1 MHDRLNR
8 LKRYLP
14 AQYLLPIVLLIGTSL
29 SFIFV
34 MILHLTNVQDRME
47 RDREVEIVETAVK
60 NAAEM
65 VVHDLRDYAMWD
77 EAVRH
82 LVHRFD
88 SGWADDNLGP
98 YLGNTQG
105 YSHVIVVDGRD
116 RPIYAYVRGRRDLS
130 VSDPRALFGAA
141 FSQSLRAVREMP
153 GRSDP
158 IVSGFSRSGGT
169 LYIYSVASIVPLT
182 SKVSLPQGRTHA
194 MIVATEVNAAFLAR
208 MSAENHGLGF
218 QLTSGALPEGWR
230 QVSLTGGDGH
240 AVAGLGWRTQKPGT
254 ALRQDIIPAFVIV
267 SIVSLMAAGMILG
280 RARRAVDALQLSE
293 TRAQHLAYHD
303 TLTGLCNRRAMLD
316 RLDACFG
323 AGTPITLLYMDLD
336 GFKETNDVYGHGAGD
351 ELLRE
356 ATARFPLIGS
366 DGELLARVGGD
377 EFAMM
382 LIGRDPDEAEALA
395 AQIVEAF
402 RAPFVVGGYG
412 VALGISI
419 GIAASRGGDH
429 DTAEKV
435 IYRADAAMYAAKAA
449 GKNCWRAYDPSL
461 DTGRDTRKR
470 IERDLR
476 AAIQRDEIGVVFQP
490 IVSARDHQIVCVEAL
505 ARWSHAEHGM
515 IAPDIFIPI
524 AEQSGLI
531 IALGRSVLASA
542 CSEALHWGVDV
553 AVNLSP
559 AQFWDR
565 GLARTVRDVLDE
577 TGFAAHRLE
586 LEITESYLLRRPEA
600 ARDILEQLR
609 NMGVRIALD
618 DFGTGFAS
626 IGYLRR
632 LSFDSIKIDKSFIAQ
647 AALRQKAADMARAI
661 VAIGDAL
668 DLPVTAEGVETAEQA
683 MIMRRAGCARL
694 QGWLFGK
701 PMPGPEM
708 TAWLSDV
715 HRAVG

>member
-1 MHDRLNR
+1 MHDRFSR

-14 AQYLLPIVLLIGTSL
+14 AQYLLPIALLIGTSF

-34 MILHLTNVQDRME
+34 TLLHLTNVQDRME
-47 RDREVEIVETAVK
+47 RTREIEIVQTAVK
-60 NAAEM
+60 NATEM
-65 VVHDLRDYAMWD
+65 VAHDLRDYAMWD

-82 LVHRFD
+82 LVLRFD
-88 SGWADDNLGP
+88 SAWADDNLGP
-98 YLGNTQG
+98 YLGNAQG
-105 YSHVIVVDGRD
+105 YDYVLVVDGAD
-116 RPIYAYVRGRRDLS
+116 RPVYAYSKGRRDLS
-130 VSDPRALFGAA
+130 GTDPRTLIVPALTH
-141 FSQSLRAVREMP
+141 SLSGVRRMP
-153 GRSDP
+153 ASSDL
-158 IVSGFSRSGGT
+158 ILSGFSRAGGK

-182 SKVSLPQGRTHA
+182 AKVRLPAGRLHA
-194 MIVATEVNAAFLAR
+194 MIVATEVNPAFLAR
-208 MSAENHGLGF
+208 MADESHGLQF
-218 QLTSGALPEGWR
+218 RLLSGAAPDGWQ
-230 QVSLTGGDGH
+230 QVPLDG
-240 AVAGLGWRTQKPGT
+240 ADGRRVTGLGWATQKPGT
-254 ALRQDIIPAFVIV
+254 ALRRDILPAFLMVG
-267 SIVSLMAAGMILG
+267 IVSLLAAGMILG

-323 AGTPITLLYMDLD
+323 AGTPVTVLYMDLD

-356 ATARFPLIGS
+356 ASARFPLIGS

-377 EFAMM
+377 EFAML
-382 LIGRDPDEAEALA
+382 LIDRDIGAAGRLA
-395 AQIVEAF
+395 DQIIEAF

-419 GIAASRGGDH
+419 GIAESRGDDN
-429 DTAEKV
+429 DTADKV

-449 GKNCWRAYDPSL
+449 GKNCWRVYDPSL

-470 IERDLR
+470 MERDLR
-476 AAIQRDEIGVVFQP
+476 EAISRDEIGVVFQP

-531 IALGRSVLASA
+531 IALGRNVLAAA

-577 TGFAAHRLE
+577 TGFQAHRLE

-694 QGWLFGK
+694 QGWLFGR

-708 TAWLSDV
+708 TAWLAEPR
-715 HRAVG
+715 RAVG

>member
-1 MHDRLNR
+1 M
-8 LKRYLP
+8 
-14 AQYLLPIVLLIGTSL
+14 PIALLIGTSF

-34 MILHLTNVQDRME
+34 MLLHLTHVQDKME
-47 RDREVEIVETAVK
+47 QTREIEIVQTAVR

-77 EAVRH
+77 EAVLH
-82 LVHRFD
+82 LVQRFD

-98 YLGNTQG
+98 YLGNTRG
-105 YSHVIVVDGRD
+105 YEYVIVVDGQD
-116 RPIYAYVRGRRDLS
+116 RPIYAYSKGRRDRS
-130 VSDPRALFGAA
+130 GADPRTLIGPA
-141 FSQSLRAVREMP
+141 FAHSLDAVRKMP
-153 GRSDP
+153 ASSDP
-158 IVSGFSRSGGT
+158 IVSGFSRAGDT
-169 LYIYSVASIVPLT
+169 LYIYSVAAIVPLT
-182 SKVSLPQGRTHA
+182 SKVQLPPGRPYA
-194 MIVATEVNAAFLAR
+194 MIVATEVNAAFLAG
-208 MSAENHGLGF
+208 MGGESHGLGYRL
-218 QLTSGALPEGWR
+218 LTGALPEGWH
-230 QVSLTGGDGH
+230 QVPLHGAGGSRVG
-240 AVAGLGWRTQKPGT
+240 ALAWAMQKPGT
-254 ALRQDIIPAFVIV
+254 ALRHDILPAFLIV
-267 SIVSLMAAGMILG
+267 GIVALLAAGMILG

-323 AGTPITLLYMDLD
+323 AGTPVTLLYMDLD

-356 ATARFPLIGS
+356 AAARFPMIGG

-377 EFAMM
+377 EFAML
-382 LIGRDPDEAEALA
+382 LIDREIGVVERLA
-395 AQIVEAF
+395 DTIIEAF

-412 VALGISI
+412 VSLGISI
-419 GIAASRGGDH
+419 GVAESRGGDN

-435 IYRADAAMYAAKAA
+435 IYRSDAAMYAAKAA
-449 GKNCWRAYDPSL
+449 GKNCWRVYDPSL

-470 IERDLR
+470 MERDLR

-531 IALGRSVLASA
+531 IALGRSVLATS

-577 TGFAAHRLE
+577 TGFPAHRLE

-600 ARDILEQLR
+600 AREILEQLR
-609 NMGVRIALD
+609 AMGVRIALD

-694 QGWLFGK
+694 QGWLFGR
-701 PMPGPEM
+701 PMPGAEM
-708 TAWLSDV
+708 TAWLAEP